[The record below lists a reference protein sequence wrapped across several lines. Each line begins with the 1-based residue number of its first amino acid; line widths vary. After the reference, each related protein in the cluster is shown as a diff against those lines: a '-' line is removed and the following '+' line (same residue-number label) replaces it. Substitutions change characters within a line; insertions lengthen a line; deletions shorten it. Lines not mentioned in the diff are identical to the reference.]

1 MPNSELSKTV
11 TRTINITEPG
21 KATQTVTQ
29 TATISRNS
37 YLNNNDNGVV
47 YSDWSTGNWSAQ
59 NVPTHE
65 GYTMSATQTV
75 NGVTT
80 PLTLVNG
87 QVPAETVT
95 GTTQNTTINIT
106 WGAVATATLTG
117 NITVKQLLTVN
128 LIMVFM

>member
-1 MPNSELSKTV
+1 
-11 TRTINITEPG
+11 
-21 KATQTVTQ
+21 
-29 TATISRNS
+29 
-37 YLNNNDNGVV
+37 
-47 YSDWSTGNWSAQ
+47 
-59 NVPTHE
+59 
-65 GYTMSATQTV
+65 MSATQTV